1 MRDALAKIDE
11 IADKRRAQ
19 LFQQWQTSIGSNE
32 REALYYQVEALNIVI
47 NQLKEDLKPKG
58 S

>member
-11 IADKRRAQ
+11 IAEKRRAQ

-32 REALYYQVEALNIVI
+32 REALYYQVDALNIVI

-58 S
+58 K

>member
-58 S
+58 K